1 MKITFFIG
9 NGYDI
14 NIGLKTAYH
23 DFLKWYVEQ
32 PSKNDTIAD
41 FKKIIE
47 DGIEYWSDL
56 EIALGRKT
64 LTHPLNTKAGFTTCK
79 YDLDTQLQKYLKQ
92 QNQLIQ
98 KPSEQDIDVF
108 RQSIVKFSLCCAPA
122 YRCRH

>member
-32 PSKNDTIAD
+32 PSKNDTITD

-56 EIALGRKT
+56 EIALGKY
-64 LTHPLNTKAGFTTCK
+64 TTRFSSFEQIEEV
-79 YDLDTQLQKYLKQ
+79 YDDINNEISVGVSLKRIAH
-92 QNQLIQ
+92 NIVTY
-98 KPSEQDIDVF
+98 KIIGGDI
-108 RQSIVKFSLCCAPA
+108 
-122 YRCRH
+122 